1 MSSTS
6 PPTRSGR
13 HAGGSVSRFDPATTA
28 LLGAVLAVVVFV
40 GIGLFT
46 LLRGDGNEPA
56 GQTDGDNTT
65 SNAADL
71 PESCDSVIELDVAVP
86 PELAPIVEAAGEP
99 VAADCV
105 QVTLREQ
112 RPTQVAADIQ
122 EGEAP
127 DVWVSDAADWTSRI
141 TEHRSDQ
148 GTFRITSLTT
158 AEEPS
163 TLETAAGWSLLG
175 SVATSPI
182 VLAVGP
188 APAEENTVTP
198 ETTWRE
204 MFTTTRQIRLAQP
217 STDAASRL
225 ALDLARGAVPA
236 QGDDYLLLGQRMI
249 FLSRF
254 ATDTDEASFE
264 AEDVGAG
271 DVVPFPV
278 SEQRLA
284 SYIKENPEST
294 LQPVIPADGTAEFTY
309 PMYVQAELERTER
322 DAALALFQALRSP
335 ELLDLQREAGFRTP
349 GDPGPQ
355 INGVDAV
362 PYRLAALPATDRAIE
377 TTRLWDTLRID
388 SRMLTTIDVSGSML
402 WAAGNTTRLEL
413 MQGALLNA
421 LGVLPDGSQI
431 GSWVFSTDRASGQD
445 WEPTVPVRALNEEVD
460 GQTQREVL
468 AQHVNEL
475 ETYISGDTGLYDT
488 ALAAYLDMQSNYD
501 PAHVNSVV
509 IVTDGINDDPGGGLT
524 LDQLLAQLAENA
536 DPMRPVRIITIG
548 IGPDTDPAALEAI
561 AQATGG
567 TSYVAVDPGDI
578 ELVFFRALLAR
589 AA

>member
-46 LLRGDGNEPA
+46 LLRGDGNDPA

-65 SNAADL
+65 SNVADL
-71 PESCDSVIELDVAVP
+71 PESCESVIELDVAVP

-99 VAADCV
+99 VAADCI

-112 RPTQVAADIQ
+112 RPPQVAADIQ

-254 ATDTDEASFE
+254 ATDTDEA
-264 AEDVGAG
+264 AYAG
-271 DVVPFPV
+271 FAIPI
-278 SEQRLA
+278 SWEQTARWA
-284 SYIKENPEST
+284 EST
-294 LQPVIPADGTAEFTY
+294 RPR
-309 PMYVQAELERTER
+309 RT
-322 DAALALFQALRSP
+322 
-335 ELLDLQREAGFRTP
+335 
-349 GDPGPQ
+349 
-355 INGVDAV
+355 
-362 PYRLAALPATDRAIE
+362 
-377 TTRLWDTLRID
+377 
-388 SRMLTTIDVSGSML
+388 
-402 WAAGNTTRLEL
+402 
-413 MQGALLNA
+413 
-421 LGVLPDGSQI
+421 
-431 GSWVFSTDRASGQD
+431 
-445 WEPTVPVRALNEEVD
+445 
-460 GQTQREVL
+460 
-468 AQHVNEL
+468 
-475 ETYISGDTGLYDT
+475 
-488 ALAAYLDMQSNYD
+488 
-501 PAHVNSVV
+501 
-509 IVTDGINDDPGGGLT
+509 
-524 LDQLLAQLAENA
+524 
-536 DPMRPVRIITIG
+536 
-548 IGPDTDPAALEAI
+548 
-561 AQATGG
+561 
-567 TSYVAVDPGDI
+567 
-578 ELVFFRALLAR
+578 
-589 AA
+589 